1 MEEKKFEFRC
11 KVQSPDGTQVID
23 FDHIVVTFDH
33 DPTTYGNGYY
43 MKIDGADLGFNNIFD
58 CRYDR
63 RLHRNNLPT
72 YVREFMNN
80 HWSGKNGSW
89 KIKEWTEVCF

>member
-1 MEEKKFEFRC
+1 MEEQKFKF
-11 KVQSPDGTQVID
+11 KAKIQSPDGKQVINFYYID
-23 FDHIVVTFDH
+23 VTFHH

-63 RLHRNNLPT
+63 RLDRNDLPA
-72 YVREFMNN
+72 YVRWFIKNLY
-80 HWSGKNGSW
+80 SGKHGSW
-89 KIKEWTEVCF
+89 KLIEWTECY